1 MDLPDDVVAF
11 IQRRFDAPDRAPA
24 AAILSA
30 AVIDDGSFASA
41 RLVRCAAVASGG
53 SLEKLRAE
61 TDRLKV
67 DWRDVVVAGEYEP
80 IDGELTRVRDL
91 NDPITSEV

>member
-1 MDLPDDVVAF
+1 MDLPGDVVAF
-11 IQRRFDAPDRAPA
+11 IERRFDAADRAPA
-24 AAILSA
+24 VAILSA
-30 AVIDDGSFASA
+30 AVIEGGPFASA

-61 TDRLKV
+61 TDRLRV
-67 DWRDVVVAGEYEP
+67 DWRDVVVAGEYEV
-80 IDGELTRVRDL
+80 IDGDLTRVRDL